1 MTNLDT
7 NTELKEQNEELVKI
21 AIKLGKIANLTKDGK
36 NANEVLEVA
45 KDLLSLSSRL
55 DKVKKV

>member
-1 MTNLDT
+1 MENS
-7 NTELKEQNEELVKI
+7 NKNSELKKQNEELVKI

-45 KDLLSLSSRL
+45 KDLLSRSSRL
-55 DKVKKV
+55 DKVGN

>member
-1 MTNLDT
+1 MENS
-7 NTELKEQNEELVKI
+7 NKNSELKKQNEELVKI

-55 DKVKKV
+55 DKVGN

>member
-1 MTNLDT
+1 MENS
-7 NTELKEQNEELVKI
+7 NKNSELKKQNEELLKI

-55 DKVKKV
+55 DKVGN

>member
-1 MTNLDT
+1 MENS
-7 NTELKEQNEELVKI
+7 NKNSELKKQNEELVKI

-45 KDLLSLSSRL
+45 KDLRSLSSTL
-55 DKVKKV
+55 DKVGN

>member
-7 NTELKEQNEELVKI
+7 NSELKEQNEELVKI

>member
-7 NTELKEQNEELVKI
+7 NSELKKQNEELVKI

>member
-1 MTNLDT
+1 MENS
-7 NTELKEQNEELVKI
+7 NKNSELKKQNEELVKI
-21 AIKLGKIANLTKDGK
+21 AIQLGKIANLTKDGK

-55 DKVKKV
+55 DKVGN

>member
-1 MTNLDT
+1 MENS
-7 NTELKEQNEELVKI
+7 NKNSELKKQNEELVKI

-45 KDLLSLSSRL
+45 KELLSLSSRL
-55 DKVKKV
+55 DKVGN